1 MVSGEVRIEK
11 VNGQVRLY
19 VNDEEFYLA
28 RLSLDKLREIANN
41 ANLVVI
47 VYPSGRI
54 VYVDRSELSALLK
67 SIEDS
72 S

>member
-1 MVSGEVRIEK
+1 MVGGEVHIEK

-28 RLSLDKLREIANN
+28 KLSLNKLREIANN
-41 ANLVVI
+41 ADLVVI

-54 VYVDRSELSALLK
+54 VYVDKNELSALLE